1 MRLLKAIFD
10 FYLNASVHVALA
22 VIAFMGATLLL
33 LNIPVSWDLF
43 GFTFFGT
50 MVCYNFIKYG
60 VEAEKYLIVSN
71 KYHKYIQIFSFLC
84 FAIAL
89 YFFWQLE
96 HRIWISVL
104 ILGLL
109 STLYAIPFLPK
120 AKNLRSLGGLKI
132 YIVAL
137 VWVGFTVFLPLQDQG
152 QPIAWDVWVLFLQRF
167 LLVMILMLPFDI
179 RDLER
184 DKKDLKT
191 LPQLL
196 GVSKARKLGVTL
208 TVMVF
213 LLSFLK
219 DGLTAAEI
227 LSRLAISILL
237 IGIFLSKNDMRRN
250 YFASFWVE
258 AIPICWFGLLW
269 ILNEIF

>member
-1 MRLLKAIFD
+1 MRLLKTIFD
-10 FYLNASVHVALA
+10 FYLNASAHVALA
-22 VIAFMGATLLL
+22 VITLMGTTLLL
-33 LNIPVSWDLF
+33 LNIPVNWDLV
-43 GFTFFGT
+43 GFTFFAT
-50 MVCYNFIKYG
+50 IVCYNFIKYG

-71 KYHKYIQIFSFLC
+71 KYHKYIQIFSFFC
-84 FAIAL
+84 FAFAL

-96 HRIWISVL
+96 RRIWISIL
-104 ILGLL
+104 ALGLL

-137 VWVGFTVFLPLQDQG
+137 IWVGFTVFLPLQDQK
-152 QPIAWDVWVLFLQRF
+152 PPFAWDIWMLFFQRF
-167 LLVMILMLPFDI
+167 LLVVILMLPFDM
-179 RDLER
+179 RDLGR

-196 GVSKARKLGVTL
+196 GIQKTKKLGIIL
-208 TVMVF
+208 TALVF
-213 LLSFLK
+213 LFSFLK
-219 DGLTAAEI
+219 DDLATAEI

-258 AIPICWFGLLW
+258 AIPIIWFGLLW
-269 ILNEIF
+269 VLEEVF

>member
-1 MRLLKAIFD
+1 MRLLKTIFD

-22 VIAFMGATLLL
+22 VIALMGTTSLL
-33 LNIPVSWDLF
+33 LNIPVNWDLF

-84 FAIAL
+84 FGIAL
-89 YFFWQLE
+89 FFFWQLE
-96 HRIWISVL
+96 RKIWISIL

-137 VWVGFTVFLPLQDQG
+137 IWMGFTVFLPIQDQG
-152 QPIAWDVWVLFLQRF
+152 RSFCWDIWVLFLQRF
-167 LLVMILMLPFDI
+167 LLVVTLVLPFDI

-196 GVSKARKLGVTL
+196 GIPKTRKLGIIL
-208 TVMVF
+208 TVLVF

-219 DGLTAAEI
+219 DDLASAEI
-227 LSRLAISILL
+227 LSRLVISILL

-258 AIPICWFGLLW
+258 GLPILWFGLLW
-269 ILNEIF
+269 MLDGVF